1 MSADGGKTVEYFND
15 VQNELVVLGAALVD
29 RAARKKL
36 ARTFSTPDYFLTPE
50 NARAWDLVLE
60 LERRGLD
67 YDEAT
72 ARRVSPDVDHRL
84 LAELVEARPD
94 APANLDFHV
103 AELLWDRT
111 KATALAGPLNG
122 LLEALRDPKADRARI
137 DALARQV
144 PAVLARGGARL
155 VRDARELQRD
165 VLSMLDSRF
174 AGRAVYPFGLD
185 ALDYFDSDEEAREA
199 GFEVDEGEERVRRI
213 VPGAAPAM
221 ITLISAMTKVGKALS
236 LDTPIPT
243 PDGWTTMGAIQV
255 GDVVFDERG
264 ERCSVTG
271 CSRVMRNHD
280 CFEVEFAD
288 GSKIVADADHL
299 WWTRTAAER
308 MAAKAR
314 TSAGRAK
321 MRKWRGAKQR
331 RRETSKTMI
340 AMNEGR
346 GLSVDGEVRTTRQI
360 AESLVDPR
368 CPGSRPRMNHTVD
381 VAGPLVLPKRSLP
394 IPPYVLGAWLGDGT
408 SEGGGFTCDLKDRQ
422 IVDEISD
429 EGIVIEKRKQ
439 KHGWY
444 MYGIRARLRELGVLY
459 RKHIPEVYLR
469 ASIPQRLALLQGLM
483 DTDGY
488 CTKKGACNFDTMR
501 WELLDGVRELLAS
514 LGIKSNFSAK
524 QATIDGRDVGT
535 SWRLEFVTSLRVFR
549 LERKV
554 ARQRDPKIGQT
565 TGRDKRRTIVA
576 VRPVPSVPV
585 RCIRVDSP
593 SSLYLAGEQMIP
605 THNTTFL
612 GSLILGIARQ
622 NRRVLVAS
630 WEIGSK
636 MSLEFL
642 TELSLVMG
650 SEKEDPDPRFS
661 RSRMLRGAVD
671 WTDEM
676 REKFSKRAKGIA
688 KYVVFMDNPF
698 YRRTSTKRATNEQ
711 HIDLFGAAIAESGAE
726 VVVADLWSRMLT
738 RKSPED
744 EETALFQQLAQVE
757 ELGVHLFMVTQQ
769 KHKEILLRADKRP
782 TAEGIKGSGA
792 YAECATLMLGL
803 HRPALF
809 KKIEDN
815 RIEVYCFD
823 QRWAPGRWAVAVEF
837 DPKTGVL
844 GKGKSIPY
852 DPGFADDDSEMTD
865 PLLGRRK
872 KKGK

>member
-1 MSADGGKTVEYFND
+1 MSAEGGKTVEYFND
-15 VQNELVVLGAALVD
+15 VGNELVVLGAALVD
-29 RAARKKL
+29 RATRKKL

-94 APANLDFHV
+94 VPPNLDFHV
-103 AELLWDRT
+103 DELLWDRT

-221 ITLISAMTKVGKALS
+221 ITLISAMTKVGK
-236 LDTPIPT
+236 
-243 PDGWTTMGAIQV
+243 
-255 GDVVFDERG
+255 
-264 ERCSVTG
+264 
-271 CSRVMRNHD
+271 
-280 CFEVEFAD
+280 
-288 GSKIVADADHL
+288 
-299 WWTRTAAER
+299 
-308 MAAKAR
+308 
-314 TSAGRAK
+314 
-321 MRKWRGAKQR
+321 
-331 RRETSKTMI
+331 
-340 AMNEGR
+340 
-346 GLSVDGEVRTTRQI
+346 
-360 AESLVDPR
+360 
-368 CPGSRPRMNHTVD
+368 
-381 VAGPLVLPKRSLP
+381 
-394 IPPYVLGAWLGDGT
+394 
-408 SEGGGFTCDLKDRQ
+408 
-422 IVDEISD
+422 
-429 EGIVIEKRKQ
+429 
-439 KHGWY
+439 
-444 MYGIRARLRELGVLY
+444 
-459 RKHIPEVYLR
+459 
-469 ASIPQRLALLQGLM
+469 
-483 DTDGY
+483 
-488 CTKKGACNFDTMR
+488 
-501 WELLDGVRELLAS
+501 
-514 LGIKSNFSAK
+514 
-524 QATIDGRDVGT
+524 
-535 SWRLEFVTSLRVFR
+535 
-549 LERKV
+549 
-554 ARQRDPKIGQT
+554 
-565 TGRDKRRTIVA
+565 
-576 VRPVPSVPV
+576 
-585 RCIRVDSP
+585 
-593 SSLYLAGEQMIP
+593 
-605 THNTTFL
+605 TTFL

-622 NRRVLVAS
+622 RRRVLVAS

-650 SEKEDPDPRFS
+650 SETEDPDPRFS

-688 KYVVFMDNPF
+688 KFVRFMDNPF

-738 RKSPED
+738 RKAPED

-769 KHKEILLRADKRP
+769 KHKEIMLRADKRP

-809 KKIEDN
+809 KKVEDN

-823 QRWAPGRWAVAVEF
+823 QRWAPGRWAVAVDF

-844 GKGKSIPY
+844 GRGKSIPY
-852 DPGFADDDSEMTD
+852 DPGFADDDSELTD